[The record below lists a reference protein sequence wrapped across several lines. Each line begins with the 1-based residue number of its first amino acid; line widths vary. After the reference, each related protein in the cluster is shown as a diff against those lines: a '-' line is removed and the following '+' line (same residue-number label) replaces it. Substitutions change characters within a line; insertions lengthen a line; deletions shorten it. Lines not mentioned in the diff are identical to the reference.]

1 MTPHPVAMYSLTGPP
16 PVPSSAPFP
25 TVTGMRPL
33 VPILVALLLLLPA
46 PGRAATMVSIAAA
59 KVNLRAGPGKHYPVL
74 WELGAGYPLRV
85 LGRRGNWLKVKDF
98 EGDVGWVYRKLT
110 NRRPHLVVK
119 KRIINIRSGPGT
131 TYKIVA
137 KARRGVVF
145 ATLKRKGRWVKLK
158 HETGL
163 VGWARRD
170 LLWGW

>member
-1 MTPHPVAMYSLTGPP
+1 
-16 PVPSSAPFP
+16 
-25 TVTGMRPL
+25 MRRTAALLCILALL
-33 VPILVALLLLLPA
+33 VPQAAL
-46 PGRAATMVSIAAA
+46 AAMVSIAAD

-85 LGRRGNWLKVKDF
+85 LDRRGNWLKVKDF
-98 EGDVGWVYRKLT
+98 EGDVGWVYKKLT
-110 NRRPHLVVK
+110 SRRPHLVVK
-119 KRIINIRSGPGT
+119 KRLINIRSGPGT
-131 TYKIVA
+131 KYKVVA
-137 KARRGVVF
+137 KAKRGVVF